1 MTDMSNND
9 SDSERDNSGNQYG
22 IDNSG
27 NGNNGNQYG
36 LDNSWNQVVPD
47 SSGNVILDPS
57 CNIVLPP
64 IVPITDVSSNLVIDG
79 IGFEIV
85 HEAGKSEAGVG
96 IARTTFDTDE
106 P

>member
-22 IDNSG
+22 LDNSG
-27 NGNNGNQYG
+27 NQSGNGNSQ
-36 LDNSWNQVVPD
+36 NQVVPD

-64 IVPITDVSSNLVIDG
+64 IVPITDVSSNVVIDG

-85 HEAGKSEAGVG
+85 QETGKSA
-96 IARTTFDTDE
+96 ARCKYCTNHV
-106 P
+106 